1 MARKTIDCRTMPSE
15 SNCTVQIA
23 GEEDEVLELAVAH
36 AVAVHGHTDGPELRQ
51 GLRAVLR
58 DEEGLL
64 TEPGSFLQL
73 IEFHARDLDGFGR
86 VVEEWRERMGREST
100 VRWGLVAAD
109 RDRPGTYVEVVAF
122 PDHASAMRNS
132 EHPVTSD
139 FAKQMQEVTE
149 GEASFRNLDVVRVLR
164 M

>member
-1 MARKTIDCRTMPSE
+1 MARKTMDCLTMPSE
-15 SNCTVQIA
+15 RSCTVLIS
-23 GEEDEVLELAVAH
+23 GEEDEVLELAAAH
-36 AVAVHGHTDGPELRQ
+36 AVSAHGHADDADLRE
-51 GLRAVLR
+51 GLRGALR
-58 DEEGLL
+58 DEAELHA
-64 TEPGSFLQL
+64 EPGSFVQL
-73 IEFHARDLDGFGR
+73 IEFRTQDVDRISALAQQ
-86 VVEEWRERMGREST
+86 WRAGIGREAT
-100 VRWGLVAAD
+100 ARWGIVGAD